1 MKTGRGS
8 KSWSASCLL
17 SLSIFTYFCLLIA
30 TDRRALASVDPTS
43 GLLALQTL
51 ASAMAA
57 VGYFM
62 QRHICACSKRRLE
75 QRSEDR
81 ALASTI
87 TRS

>member
-17 SLSIFTYFCLLIA
+17 PLSIFTCFCLLVA

-62 QRHICACSKRRLE
+62 QRRICARNKLRLE
-75 QRSEDR
+75 QCAADR
-81 ALASTI
+81 AFASSVP
-87 TRS
+87 RS